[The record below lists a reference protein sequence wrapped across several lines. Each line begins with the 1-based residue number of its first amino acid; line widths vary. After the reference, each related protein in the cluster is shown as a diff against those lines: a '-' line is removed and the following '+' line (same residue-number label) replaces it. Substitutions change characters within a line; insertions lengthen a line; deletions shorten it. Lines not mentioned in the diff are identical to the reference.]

1 MNARIEHGAVR
12 NQFQEHAMSDT
23 KPATTTPSALQI
35 ALDLTCALVS
45 DGMFR
50 FRMVDSQGRLDEL
63 LHFISDNVPR
73 IEADAGTLSVR
84 PVNALPIAAAA
95 AATS

>member
-1 MNARIEHGAVR
+1 
-12 NQFQEHAMSDT
+12 MSDT
-23 KPATTTPSALQI
+23 TAATTTPSALQI

-63 LHFISDNVPR
+63 LHFISENVPR
-73 IEADAGTLSVR
+73 IEADAGTFSFR
-84 PVNALPIAAAA
+84 PAGGASIAD
-95 AATS
+95 ATAVTP